1 MMSKQIDLDN
11 ISVKEFDP
19 QNFSRDE
26 WQLFHAFRKIKHEE
40 TDPDDPLTDDES
52 VEKSLQMISKH
63 PEADVILFVI
73 VDNTNNNI
81 IGRMMHLIFRDTSAS
96 YNENKHLMQFDLSLL
111 ANYRRKGIGTM
122 AMKKIYD
129 YATKQDKS
137 VLISSTDED
146 DGKAFLK
153 SLGAQTALSGVEN
166 RLKIEEIDWKMIE
179 QWHKEGYER
188 SPETKIE
195 LYITIP
201 QDIIEKYCQIYT
213 ETLNQQPLGEL
224 ELGKIVFTP
233 EMIQYNEKNNAELG
247 RKHLTY
253 STIESND
260 DISGLTEMIYRPSRD
275 SMIEQLL
282 TGVKKE
288 YRGRGI
294 GKWLKAAMLLKMREE
309 FPQVNVVT
317 TGNATTNAPMLSIN
331 DRLGFKVHKEGI
343 SAQMSLE
350 KLGEYLSKIEK

>member
-1 MMSKQIDLDN
+1 MSEQIDLGN
-11 ISVKEFDP
+11 IHIKEFDP
-19 QNFSRDE
+19 QNFSKDE
-26 WQLFHAFRKIKHEE
+26 WQLFHTFRKIKHEE
-40 TDPDDPLTDDES
+40 TDPDDPIADDES
-52 VEKSLQMISKH
+52 VEKSLHMLSKH
-63 PEADVILFVI
+63 PEANVNLFVI
-73 VDNTNNNI
+73 VDNTNNKI
-81 IGRMMHLIFRDTSAS
+81 IGRMMHLIFHETSAS

-129 YATKQDKS
+129 YALKQDKS

-166 RLKIEEIDWKMIE
+166 RLKVEKIDWNMVE

-188 SPETKIE
+188 SPEARIE
-195 LYITIP
+195 LYYTIS
-201 QDIIEKYCQIYT
+201 QEIIEEYCKIYT

-224 ELGKIVFTP
+224 DVGKIVFTP
-233 EMIQYNEKNNAELG
+233 EMIRYNEKNTAELG

-253 STIESND
+253 MSIESNG
-260 DISGLTEMIYRPSRD
+260 DISGFTEMMYNPEKET
-275 SMIEQLL
+275 MIVQLL
-282 TGVKKE
+282 TGVKIE
-288 YRGRGI
+288 YRGRGL
-294 GKWLKAAMLLKMREE
+294 GKWLKTAMLLKMREE

-331 DRLGFKVHKEGI
+331 DRLGFEVHKEGI

-350 KLGEYLSKIEK
+350 KLGEYLLKIEK